1 MTLEINKFILKKN
14 HVNIVDN
21 MFINDSTY
29 NKINNDYLGYIEY
42 LDIKV
47 EIILGINQKNLDN
60 HHVCLDYESTSLDNN
75 VNKIL
80 AGHNIDDVFKK
91 LHNLKV
97 NDKIKIVTSNNKYVY
112 NIDEIK
118 IVDENDLDALKKE
131 SNLTLITC
139 MINPHKRLIIK
150 ASLT

>member
-1 MTLEINKFILKKN
+1 
-14 HVNIVDN
+14 

-91 LHNLKV
+91 LHIQIMTKFPN
-97 NDKIKIVTSNNKYVY
+97 SNVS
-112 NIDEIK
+112 
-118 IVDENDLDALKKE
+118 VSDLGLWETTRVRRVK
-131 SNLTLITC
+131 
-139 MINPHKRLIIK
+139 NPFFLETKFQL
-150 ASLT
+150 